1 MSLIAVFRNAQLL
14 ARENQWK
21 IVGGNLARTGMGN
34 TVDMTLSCFPKLMAD
49 AAACRVLMYF
59 WAKASPKELIYVEKG
74 DKSLSSSSTP
84 AAELVDVSKQAMVAR
99 ASSSYLKETNTKATV
114 SAEST
119 TGTNALDYGSK
130 QPRNTE
136 RACKVFKHVVLCV
149 WRAFCV
155 PEARK
160 DRLVLNESLEETYR
174 REMIMRRAVEKVMH
188 QGPASIADSQVVNA
202 AKNPSMVSQ
211 QFGLGSSHDTKLSI
225 PFSPS
230 EFFWSA

>member
-1 MSLIAVFRNAQLL
+1 MWGPIKSEVELIFRRTSNPHATLLFSSLPPCIIMPTNAMSLIAVFRNAQLL

-59 WAKASPKELIYVEKG
+59 WAKASPKELIYVEKS

-155 PEARK
+155 PEVRFTHFLY
-160 DRLVLNESLEETYR
+160 RSLRIIST
-174 REMIMRRAVEKVMH
+174 
-188 QGPASIADSQVVNA
+188 
-202 AKNPSMVSQ
+202 
-211 QFGLGSSHDTKLSI
+211 
-225 PFSPS
+225 
-230 EFFWSA
+230 